1 MSTKYFS
8 LRRFNLQLFNDCKKE
23 LLPKQLAKINNRLDV
38 SKPLLLIE
46 IYTNSKGIESYSN
59 LYTVDYDINI
69 ISDIIKGRI
78 MYDYSGLSYPII
90 HLNNNNT
97 YTFKHYCELLGS
109 NQIN

>member
-1 MSTKYFS
+1 MTAKYFT
-8 LRRFNLQLFNDCKKE
+8 LKRFNSELFDNIKRD
-23 LLPKQLAKINNRLDV
+23 LLPKQLAKINNRLDI

-46 IYTNSKGIESYSN
+46 IYENSKGNESYSN
-59 LYTVDYDINI
+59 LYTVGYDINL

-90 HLNNNNT
+90 HLKNNT